1 MRESLKYDD
10 ISASEFIDV
19 ICVFELRN
27 AFSTTSLSDRSTRP
41 LPSIHISAALWSDCR
56 VGDYRRLSWQRE
68 SPDPTQRAPVSAS
81 EKERTDTFEEEPPR
95 GWRRSHTWQMSQ
107 EGDLFSGQWQTG

>member
-27 AFSTTSLSDRSTRP
+27 AFSTPSLSDRSTQP
-41 LPSIHISAALWSDCR
+41 LPSIHISA
-56 VGDYRRLSWQRE
+56 VDYRRLSWQRE